1 MTAICWYNFPYLGL
15 FTWEGHL
22 GQSMVPVLKVTAES
36 HGPKNVLELG
46 DKLSHSW
53 TRKETDF
60 AVREVDVTYKY
71 SF

>member
-1 MTAICWYNFPYLGL
+1 
-15 FTWEGHL
+15 
-22 GQSMVPVLKVTAES
+22 MVPVLKVTAES